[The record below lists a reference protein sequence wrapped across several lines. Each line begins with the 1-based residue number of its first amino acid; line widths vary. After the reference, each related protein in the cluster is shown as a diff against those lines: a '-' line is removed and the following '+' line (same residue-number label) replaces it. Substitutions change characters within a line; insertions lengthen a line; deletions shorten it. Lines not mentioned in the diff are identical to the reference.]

1 MAQYC
6 LMSRSIMIFS
16 TDSPEVVHTSVCGW
30 LYTRQ
35 WERRMRQTSILL
47 LANLLKVLLK
57 YLMPSLH
64 SSSLY
69 PCLLILQPQRLCC
82 AAALSSFH
90 LCHLKICY
98 SNEIS
103 SFTIPHFVCYV
114 GKIQYLFCLSAVLH
128 LSGKL
133 FFFLWFLCST
143 YCILICSNLL
153 GLLMALII

>member
-6 LMSRSIMIFS
+6 LMSRSIMIFT
-16 TDSPEVVHTSVCGW
+16 TDSPEVVHTSVGGW

-35 WERRMRQTSILL
+35 WERSILL

-82 AAALSSFH
+82 SPFVLSSLPF
-90 LCHLKICY
+90 CY
-98 SNEIS
+98 SNEI
-103 SFTIPHFVCYV
+103 
-114 GKIQYLFCLSAVLH
+114 
-128 LSGKL
+128 
-133 FFFLWFLCST
+133 FFLSHILYAMQKNTILVLSVCST
-143 YCILICSNLL
+143 PFIWQIVFLSMVSLQYILHIDLF
-153 GLLMALII
+153 